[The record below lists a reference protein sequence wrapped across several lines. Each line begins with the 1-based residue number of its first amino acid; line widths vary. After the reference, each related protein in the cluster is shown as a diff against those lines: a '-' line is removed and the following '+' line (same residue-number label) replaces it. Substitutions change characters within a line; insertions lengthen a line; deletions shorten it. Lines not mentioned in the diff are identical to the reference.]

1 MLARSSGFMNSAA
14 AARDAAM
21 ALCLISGAG
30 AEDAGGNLDIEQKE
44 SEDHTKYPGPEEPRG
59 KDF

>member
-1 MLARSSGFMNSAA
+1 
-14 AARDAAM
+14 M